1 MVRADADTARAFAPG
16 WRALMRKARDMALP
30 LPLAGVRVLDLGMFW
45 AGPYAGRLLADMGA
59 EVIKVEGPRRPDP
72 LRLVPRGLFPNG
84 EPGTHPWN
92 RSGMINERNR
102 NKLGIAL
109 DLVHA
114 RGKALFKDLVAISDV
129 VLENFS
135 ARVMPKL
142 GLDYPVLRQVNP
154 RLVMVSIASQG
165 LTGPERDY
173 VSVDPIVQALSGLAS
188 LTGPPEEMP
197 KIRALFSDPLAA
209 VLAAGG
215 ALAGLLAC
223 QQTGQGVHIDC
234 SQREMLTAVMGSALM
249 DYAMNGRV
257 ATTQGNDDPTKIIQ
271 GCFPC
276 QGERGW
282 VTISIDTEDTWQ
294 RLCGVLGHPDWTR
307 EPHFAEVAQR
317 RQHRQEAQAYLAE
330 WTRSRTKFEVTQQL
344 QAAGIPAGPVLSAK
358 ELFDDGHLQERE
370 FFEVCTHP
378 EAGTHSYYGRPM
390 QLTKTPLRNNR
401 PAPCF
406 GEHNHY
412 VFGELLGLS
421 DEDIATLIREEIVS
435 THPLVPMGE

>member
-1 MVRADADTARAFAPG
+1 
-16 WRALMRKARDMALP
+16 MALP
-30 LPLAGVRVLDLGMFW
+30 LPLQGVRVLDLGMFW

-72 LRLVPRGLFPNG
+72 VRLVPRGLFPNG
-84 EPGTHPWN
+84 EPGEHPWN

-109 DLVHA
+109 DLMHP
-114 RGKALFKDLVAISDV
+114 RGKDLFKDLVAISDV

-165 LTGPERDY
+165 LTGPERHY
-173 VSVDPIVQALSGLAS
+173 VSVDPILQALSGLAS
-188 LTGPPEEMP
+188 LTGPPGDAP
-197 KIRALFSDPLAA
+197 KIIGMFSDPLAA
-209 VLAAGG
+209 VLAAGA
-215 ALAGLLAC
+215 ALAGLLAR

-234 SQREMLTAVMGSALM
+234 SQREMLTSVMGSALM

-257 ATTQGNDDPTKIIQ
+257 ATTQGNDDSTQIVQ

-282 VTISIDTEDTWQ
+282 VTISIDTEGAWQ
-294 RLCGVLGHPDWTR
+294 RLCGVLGHPDWMS
-307 EPHFAEVAQR
+307 EPRIADPVQR
-317 RQHRQEAQAYLAE
+317 RQHRQEIQRHLAE
-330 WTRSRTKFEVTQQL
+330 WTRTRTKFEVTQQL
-344 QAAGIPAGPVLSAK
+344 QAAGIPAGPVLNAK
-358 ELFDDGHLQERE
+358 ELFEDAHLQERG

-378 EAGTHSYYGRPM
+378 EAGTHPYYGRPM
-390 QLTKTPLRNNR
+390 HFTKTPLHNNR

-421 DEDIATLIREEIVS
+421 DQEMTDLIREGIMSE
-435 THPLVPMGE
+435 HPLVPMGE